1 MPRNNSYSLKE
12 ETFGLY
18 DLILNIIKN
27 NKLIIKRILLL
38 NKEKKYFH
46 SIKSYKN
53 KFYKLYFKNIFIL
66 FLIKK

>member
-1 MPRNNSYSLKE
+1 MPRNNSYFLKE

-27 NKLIIKRILLL
+27 NKLIIKKILLL
-38 NKEKKYFH
+38 NKEKKYFY

>member
-38 NKEKKYFH
+38 NKEKNYFH